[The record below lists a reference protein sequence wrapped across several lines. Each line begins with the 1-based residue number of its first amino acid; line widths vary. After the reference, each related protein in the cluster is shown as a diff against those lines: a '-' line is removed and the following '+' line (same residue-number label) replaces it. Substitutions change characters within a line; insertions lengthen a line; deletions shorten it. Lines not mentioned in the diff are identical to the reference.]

1 MNIRINKY
9 ISEAGICS
17 RRDADRKILAGK
29 VRMNGRPAELGDTV
43 GPNDKV
49 SVDGNLIATSMQRIY
64 LAYNKP
70 MGITSTT
77 DKADPDNIIKAVAY
91 HGGRIFPVGRL
102 DKDSEGL
109 ILLTNDGDIVNK
121 ILRVSNK
128 HDKEYIVSVDKKIS
142 DEFISRMSNG
152 VSILGVMTRKCIVE
166 KINDFAFRIILN
178 QGMNRQIRRM
188 CKALDYK
195 VTRLQRIRIM
205 NIKID
210 GIAPGTWRFLTD
222 EEIDKILADVGNSK
236 GREGE
241 KGRRS
246 EGENSKGRE
255 GGNRRKNTSTK
266 GAKSSAGDRE
276 RGERIEDGTQARS
289 AQSSVVNRAG
299 AAKRNEK
306 RDAGS
311 GKGEEGSGKNK
322 SKSTGKWNSI
332 EARDFYKSKKASINP
347 KIKENRMGGGTK
359 DSSDTSITGK
369 GDRKSAGTGTR
380 FSKPKGSYGSSDSS
394 SGGRPSKS
402 GSGFRTKSR
411 GGTKPGGRKPGTG
424 RGRK

>member
-29 VRMNGRPAELGDTV
+29 VRMNGRPADLGDMV
-43 GPNDKV
+43 GPDDKV

-77 DKADPDNIIKAVAY
+77 DKTDPDNIIKAVAY

-128 HDKEYIVSVDKKIS
+128 HDKEYIVSVDRKVT
-142 DEFISRMSNG
+142 DDLVRQMSNG
-152 VSILGVMTRKCIVE
+152 VSILGIMTRKCTVD

-178 QGMNRQIRRM
+178 QGLNRQIRRM
-188 CKALDYK
+188 CKELDYK

-205 NIKID
+205 NIKVD

-222 EEIDKILADVGNSK
+222 EEIDKILTDIGKSKSEGDVKTRSTGSKSGFAGRSSKPGETGTGVKTRSTGSKSGVAGRSSKPGETGTGVKTRSTGTKSGVADRSSK
-236 GREGE
+236 PGE
-241 KGRRS
+241 TKKRSSGDWKRKS
-246 EGENSKGRE
+246 EGETR
-255 GGNRRKNTSTK
+255 
-266 GAKSSAGDRE
+266 
-276 RGERIEDGTQARS
+276 
-289 AQSSVVNRAG
+289 
-299 AAKRNEK
+299 
-306 RDAGS
+306 GS
-311 GKGEEGSGKNK
+311 GGKPR
-322 SKSTGKWNSI
+322 S
-332 EARDFYKSKKASINP
+332 F
-347 KIKENRMGGGTK
+347 
-359 DSSDTSITGK
+359 
-369 GDRKSAGTGTR
+369 
-380 FSKPKGSYGSSDSS
+380 
-394 SGGRPSKS
+394 
-402 GSGFRTKSR
+402 
-411 GGTKPGGRKPGTG
+411 GTKPGSSTRPDRSGQKPKTGRGRGTG
-424 RGRK
+424 RGTGRGLK

>member
-128 HDKEYIVSVDKKIS
+128 HDKEYIVSVDKKIT
-142 DEFISRMSNG
+142 DDFINRMSNG

-222 EEIDKILADVGNSK
+222 EEIDKILADVGNS
-236 GREGE
+236 E
-241 KGRRS
+241 
-246 EGENSKGRE
+246 
-255 GGNRRKNTSTK
+255 
-266 GAKSSAGDRE
+266 
-276 RGERIEDGTQARS
+276 
-289 AQSSVVNRAG
+289 
-299 AAKRNEK
+299 
-306 RDAGS
+306 
-311 GKGEEGSGKNK
+311 KGEEGSGKNK

-332 EARDFYKSKKASINP
+332 EARDFNKSRKVSINP
-347 KIKENRMGGGTK
+347 KSKENRKDGVGTK
-359 DSSDTSITGK
+359 DSPDSYITGK
-369 GDRKSAGTGTR
+369 IDHKSAGTGTR
-380 FSKPKGSYGSSDSS
+380 FSKPKGNYGASDSS

-402 GSGFRTKSR
+402 GSGFRTKSKSIA
-411 GGTKPGGRKPGTG
+411 KPGAGGRPGKPGSGTRPGKPGQKPKTGRGKGTG
-424 RGRK
+424 RGLK